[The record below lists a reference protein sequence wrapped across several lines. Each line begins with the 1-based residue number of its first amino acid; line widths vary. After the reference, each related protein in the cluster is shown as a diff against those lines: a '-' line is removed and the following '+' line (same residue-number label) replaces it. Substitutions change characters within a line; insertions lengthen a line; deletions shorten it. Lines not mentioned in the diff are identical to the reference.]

1 MNPLHKIR
9 KFNFDNS
16 LNFDITS
23 FNFGGV
29 TRRLRTTWT
38 PELAQ
43 DLESYHG
50 IDFESELTRLL
61 SEKLTRNIDR
71 QIINTRNQD
80 LVSIQ
85 PLVQPTGQL
94 FYFDFQYENTEYPNV
109 YDDGSWSL
117 ENIFESSIGFKTE
130 ILPHKFI

>member
-1 MNPLHKIR
+1 VNPLHKIR

-16 LNFDITS
+16 LNFDVTS

-43 DLESYHG
+43 DLQAFHG
-50 IDFESELTRLL
+50 IDVEAELTRLL
-61 SEKLTRNIDR
+61 SEELTRNIDR
-71 QIINTRNQD
+71 QIINNLNQD
-80 LVSIQ
+80 LVSVQ

-94 FYFDFQYENTEYPNV
+94 FYFDFQYENT
-109 YDDGSWSL
+109 DDGSWSL